1 MKANT
6 FVAGL
11 ADKIKSAWLGVRQQ
25 SSYALVFVFIAS
37 FVCLYGA
44 FAIQRRA
51 QPDAKVSNLNKSGI
65 THLQLTDW
73 VAEYF
78 ACQNGQCKRVL
89 KKLPN
94 GKYEVAAEK
103 LPLGRGRYVDDSS
116 FSLRPTH
123 VKLSHRISETE
134 SKELS
139 EKWPKEKPVI
149 ALTGQP
155 VCAEN
160 SCRNEDVTVPLN
172 KLTAGDRTWI
182 QFDSHIAKNGQFGPQ
197 TFPPLVVALGN
208 AHKIFAQK
216 DFFQSGILFELA
228 FTVLAP
234 LFALAI
240 TFWVGAPLL
249 YTTFAQFLTARAA
262 WSLFAADTFLAE
274 PVLLPFIGVKN
285 SYALA
290 LFFSGW
296 MAAALANFLAV
307 MWMNRSMPKER
318 YNAIWA
324 VTSVLALVVAYAF
337 PSGNPSAVMYLRAVD
352 SLIVLSGAVFTGLAY
367 FALSS
372 SDWNTKLA
380 NTIRILSHIETSQR
394 WREQLLGLCASFA
407 VAALCAVWMM
417 FAYRGDGFMFQW
429 SSVILPIGMACVLM
443 YSTPQLT
450 PADVQLQKDYVSQQE
465 TLVKLLS
472 QLGTFRHRVQAISL
486 VVNFCNRELPKL
498 GFETPTFSEQKPAPL
513 SDEEA
518 AQFEVIVEAN
528 VKGPHQSFGWLAA
541 RARKRT
547 ETTAMGERIIEALT
561 TALSQ
566 HLDTIIRGGLLES
579 EANSAQKFVPRDLM
593 RLFSINTL
601 GAIDIQQEFS
611 CNGTAVCV
619 VVRSNIKTRESD
631 DTADR
636 PLTLEL
642 NELFA
647 KGVSDFGGYIFNQEG
662 SRWTI
667 LFREQNAAAL
677 RWIESTQVAIR
688 NWNQHRQSLGLPTHE
703 IGFGAHS
710 TQFFLRFT
718 ENSGQFRPWITFDV
732 QGIAATLAEVATD
745 YSATTL
751 LSQDYVN
758 SLVKSPNSNSLPDAV
773 RPLDRVWNR
782 SKTATVDVYEFFGG
796 DSDLRRAAK
805 QRSAEL
811 FSQGIRLYLSG
822 YFDGARSIMSQ
833 ILESDPHDKAAQRL
847 MGTLSQSEDLRAA

>member
-6 FVAGL
+6 FVAELVDKLRYAWQGL
-11 ADKIKSAWLGVRQQ
+11 RQQ
-25 SSYALVFVFIAS
+25 SSPALMFVCIAL

-51 QPDAKVSNLNKSGI
+51 QPEFKVSNLNKSGI
-65 THLQLTDW
+65 THMQLTDW

-94 GKYEVAAEK
+94 GTYEVAGEK
-103 LPLGRGRYVDDSS
+103 LPLGRGRYIDDSA
-116 FSLRPTH
+116 FSVRPTH
-123 VKLSHRISETE
+123 VKLSHRINETE
-134 SKELS
+134 SKELN

-155 VCAEN
+155 VCSEN
-160 SCRNEDVTVPLN
+160 SCRSEDFTAPLN
-172 KLTAGDRTWI
+172 KLTVGDKTWI
-182 QFDSHIAKNGQFGPQ
+182 QFDSHIGKNGHFGPQ
-197 TFPPLVVALGN
+197 TFPPLVVGLGH

-216 DFFQSGILFELA
+216 NFFQSGILFELA
-228 FTVLAP
+228 FTLLAP

-240 TFWVGAPLL
+240 AFWVGMPLL
-249 YTTFAQFLTARAA
+249 HASFAQFLTARAA

-274 PVLLPFIGVKN
+274 PYLLPFIGVKN

-290 LFFSGW
+290 LFFTGW
-296 MAAALANFLAV
+296 MAAALANFLCV
-307 MWMNRSMPKER
+307 MWMNRAVARER
-318 YNAIWA
+318 YTAIWA
-324 VTSVLALVVAYAF
+324 VTSVLALAAAYAF
-337 PSGNPSAVMYLRAVD
+337 PATSPAAGIYLRAVD
-352 SLIVLSGAVFTGLAY
+352 SLLVLGGAIFTGLTY
-367 FALSS
+367 VALNSE
-372 SDWNTKLA
+372 DWSAKPA
-380 NTIRILSHIETSQR
+380 NTIRMHSNIEKSQR

-407 VAALCAVWMM
+407 VAALCTVWMM
-417 FAYRGDGFMFQW
+417 FASRGDGFMFQW
-429 SSVILPIGMACVLM
+429 SSVILPVSMACVLM

-450 PADVQLQKDYVSQQE
+450 PADVQIQKVYVNQQE

-498 GFETPTFSEQKPAPL
+498 GFETPTFSEQKPSPL

-518 AQFEVIVEAN
+518 AQFEVLVEAN
-528 VKGPHQSFGWLAA
+528 VKGPHQSFGWLTA

-547 ETTAMGERIIEALT
+547 ETTATGERIIEALT
-561 TALSQ
+561 AALSQ
-566 HLDTIIRGGLLES
+566 QLDTIIRGGLLES
-579 EANSAQKFVPRDLM
+579 EINSAQKFVPRDLM
-593 RLFSINTL
+593 RLFSINTV
-601 GAIDIQQEFS
+601 GSIDSQQEFN
-611 CNGTAVCV
+611 CNGTTVCV
-619 VVRSNIKTRESD
+619 VLKTNSKARENE

-636 PLTLEL
+636 TLTLEL

-647 KGVSDFGGYIFNQEG
+647 KAVSDFGGYIVNQEG

-677 RWIESTQVAIR
+677 RWIETTQVAIR
-688 NWNQHRQSLGLPTHE
+688 NWNQHRQGLGLTTHE
-703 IGFGAHS
+703 IAFGAHS
-710 TQFFLRFT
+710 SQFFVRFT
-718 ENSGQFRPWITFDV
+718 ENSGQLRPWITFDT
-732 QGIAATLAEVATD
+732 QGIAATLADVATD

-758 SLVKSPNSNSLPDAV
+758 RLVKSPNSNTLPDAV
-773 RPLDRVWNR
+773 RPLDRVWNI

-811 FSQGIRLYLSG
+811 FSQGIHLYLTG

-847 MGTLSQSEDLRAA
+847 MGTLSQNEDLRAA

>member
-25 SSYALVFVFIAS
+25 SSPALMFIFIAS

-94 GKYEVAAEK
+94 GTYEVAGEK
-103 LPLGRGRYVDDSS
+103 LPLGRGRYIDDSS
-116 FSLRPTH
+116 FSVRPTH
-123 VKLSHRISETE
+123 VKLSHRINETE
-134 SKELS
+134 GKELS

-149 ALTGQP
+149 ALTEQP
-155 VCAEN
+155 VCAES
-160 SCRNEDVTVPLN
+160 SCRNEDITVPLN
-172 KLTAGDRTWI
+172 RLTVGDKTWI
-182 QFDSHIAKNGQFGPQ
+182 QFDSHVGKNGHFGPQ
-197 TFPPLVVALGN
+197 TFPPLVVGLGH

-216 DFFQSGILFELA
+216 DFFQSGIIFELA
-228 FTVLAP
+228 FTLLAP

-240 TFWVGAPLL
+240 TVWVGMPLL
-249 YTTFAQFLTARAA
+249 YTSFAQFLTARAA

-274 PVLLPFIGVKN
+274 PVLFPIIGAKN
-285 SYALA
+285 SFALA
-290 LFFSGW
+290 LFFTGW
-296 MAAALANFLAV
+296 MAASLANFLCAL
-307 MWMNRSMPKER
+307 WMNRSIARER
-318 YNAIWA
+318 FNTIWA
-324 VTSVLALVVAYAF
+324 VTSVLALAAAYAF
-337 PSGNPSAVMYLRAVD
+337 PAGSPAAGMYLRAID
-352 SLIVLSGAVFTGLAY
+352 SLLVLSGAILTGLVY
-367 FALSS
+367 FALTSA
-372 SDWNTKLA
+372 DWNARLA
-380 NTIRILSHIETSQR
+380 NTIRMHSKVEMSTR
-394 WREQLLGLCASFA
+394 WREQLTGLCCSFS
-407 VAALCAVWMM
+407 VAALFSFWMM
-417 FAYRGDGFMFQW
+417 FASRGDGFMFQW
-429 SSVILPIGMACVLM
+429 GSFILPVSMACVLM

-450 PADVQLQKDYVSQQE
+450 PADVQIQKDFVIQQE

-498 GFETPTFSEQKPAPL
+498 GFETPVFSEQKPAPL
-513 SDEEA
+513 NDEEA
-518 AQFEVIVEAN
+518 ALFEVVVEAN
-528 VKGPHQSFGWLAA
+528 VKGPHQSFGWLVA
-541 RARKRT
+541 RAQKRT

-566 HLDTIIRGGLLES
+566 HLDSIIRGGLLES
-579 EANSAQKFVPRDLM
+579 EVNSAQKFVPRDLM

-601 GAIDIQQEFS
+601 GAIDNQQEFN

-619 VVRSNIKTRESD
+619 FLRTNNRARENE

-647 KGVSDFGGYIFNQEG
+647 KGVNDFGGYIVNQEG
-662 SRWTI
+662 CRWTI
-667 LFREQNAAAL
+667 LFREQNSSAL
-677 RWIESTQVAIR
+677 RWIETTQVAIR
-688 NWNQHRQSLGLPTHE
+688 NWNQHRQGLGLSTHE
-703 IGFGAHS
+703 IAFGAHT
-710 TQFFLRFT
+710 TQLCLRFT
-718 ENSGQFRPWITFDV
+718 DNSGQLRPWITFDT

-758 SLVKSPNSNSLPDAV
+758 SLMKAPSANTLPDGV

-782 SKTATVDVYEFFGG
+782 SKTATVDVFEFFGG

-805 QRSAEL
+805 QRSADL
-811 FSQGIRLYLSG
+811 FSQGIRLYLTG